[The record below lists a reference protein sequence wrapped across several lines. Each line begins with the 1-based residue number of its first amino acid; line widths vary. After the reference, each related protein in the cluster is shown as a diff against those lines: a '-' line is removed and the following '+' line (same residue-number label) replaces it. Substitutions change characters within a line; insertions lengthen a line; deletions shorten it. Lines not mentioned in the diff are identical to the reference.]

1 MAPPGGE
8 VYDISVLFVDVRGF
22 TALAERLPPAEV
34 AQRLNRFY
42 MLASEAIF
50 KYDGTL
56 DKLVGDQVMAFFG
69 APLHAKDHPRR
80 AVRVALRI
88 LGGMNRLDGE
98 HLHLGAGIASG
109 AAFVGN
115 VGGGVFT
122 DYTVLGDT
130 VNVAA
135 RLQGAAASGEILV
148 TDETYAH
155 VASQYPNAPS
165 RELELKGK
173 SGLVR
178 ARVIRIN
185 DIAHGQN
192 P

>member
-1 MAPPGGE
+1 MAGGE
-8 VYDISVLFVDVRGF
+8 VCDISVLFVDVRGF
-22 TALAERLPPAEV
+22 TALAERLPPAEI

-42 MLASEAIF
+42 GLASEAIF

-69 APLHAKDHPRR
+69 APLHAKDHPQR

-88 LGGMNRLDGE
+88 LRGMSRLAPGE

-109 AAFVGN
+109 DAFVGN
-115 VGGGVFT
+115 VGAGAVT

-155 VASQYPNAPS
+155 VASQFPNAPS

-173 SGLVR
+173 SELVR
-178 ARVIRIN
+178 AKVIRIEN
-185 DIAHGQN
+185 VADDRIL
-192 P
+192 